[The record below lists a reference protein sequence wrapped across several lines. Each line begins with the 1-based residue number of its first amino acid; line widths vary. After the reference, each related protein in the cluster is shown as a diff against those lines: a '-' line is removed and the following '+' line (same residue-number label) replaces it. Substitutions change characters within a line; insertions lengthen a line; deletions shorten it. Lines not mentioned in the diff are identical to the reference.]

1 MTADPVLLLA
11 WLILAHLAAD
21 FVFQTDWMATAKA
34 DDGARA
40 MRALV
45 VHAAIV
51 GLCLV
56 PLPLAFGLAGLVAL
70 LLIAI
75 SHGVVDR
82 VKAVLTRRAEAAA
95 LARARQTGERAAP
108 AASLG
113 TAWTPLPAFW
123 FALDQAV
130 HLAVTAAAVATL
142 LGPTPVEP
150 GFARLVGDLVGAR
163 DPGAVHAT
171 VLTGVVVL
179 SLLIVNVR
187 AGALFVAVLVHPREA
202 VTGSDPA
209 ARSAAAPLPGWTV
222 TLGPLTGRAQPD
234 AVPSHP
240 PAPASPAQVGLVI
253 GVLERLL
260 IVALVL
266 AHAEAAI
273 GLVVAAKTLARFRQ
287 LDDRAF
293 AEYYLLG
300 TLASVS
306 VAIGSALLAAAA
318 FASLG

>member
-1 MTADPVLLLA
+1 MTADPVLLFA
-11 WLILAHLAAD
+11 WLVLAHLVAD

-40 MRALV
+40 VRALV
-45 VHAAIV
+45 VHATVV
-51 GLCLV
+51 GLCLL
-56 PLPLAFGLAGLVAL
+56 PLPFAFGPAGLVAL

-82 VKAVLTRRAEAAA
+82 VKARLTRRAETAA
-95 LARARQTGERAAP
+95 LARARESGERAAP

-123 FALDQAV
+123 FAVDQAV
-130 HLAVTAAAVATL
+130 HVAITAAAVATL
-142 LGPTPVEP
+142 LAPTAVAPE
-150 GFARLVGDLVGAR
+150 FARLVGALVGDR

-171 VLTGVVVL
+171 VLTAVVVL

-202 VTGSDPA
+202 VTGSDPV
-209 ARSAAAPLPGWTV
+209 ARTTPAPPIGWTV

-234 AVPSHP
+234 AAPPQP